1 MRRLANSD
9 EDEMCLDL
17 LERMETINANGGK
30 ISSMPHALWH
40 NQAIRK
46 ESGKRKR
53 EPSPDNQSEEVEQAK
68 KPSLEE
74 DRRNLSPVLPEDCVP
89 SESSSWLAPPSQP
102 PPESQHEYQGT
113 GGTNSSPHTIDI
125 DPTLNKDESAPWFTV
140 IEDIFT
146 GDEPVEQW
154 FLDYILDPSST
165 LSPGGGLDQ
174 IHGSHEFPH
183 KRAANAV
190 DQLPPS
196 GSPRPE
202 RQSSVAHGNAGGD
215 AQLPVRE
222 GKDVQVYSDPS
233 AVHPR
238 PKSGLPKLQMHPLSL
253 LVENFSGLH
262 DTPSQ
267 VPRFIPPFDKC
278 IIVYEP
284 QPLPGGSL
292 PSTSQVQTPAPMHGL
307 ISIDNESLG
316 KHRFFRLPKA
326 DCSRKLI
333 PFKGGLVEAS
343 YGQDSVIS

>member
-1 MRRLANSD
+1 MLSGAVFSWSQPDSAARWSDTLPPQTSKNESVVSLRVGQSRNSRAVIISSVFSALLALVLLVYFCTSPGSLLKSKAPVMRRLANSD

-267 VPRFIPPFDKC
+267 VSDH
-278 IIVYEP
+278 V
-284 QPLPGGSL
+284 
-292 PSTSQVQTPAPMHGL
+292 
-307 ISIDNESLG
+307 
-316 KHRFFRLPKA
+316 
-326 DCSRKLI
+326 
-333 PFKGGLVEAS
+333 
-343 YGQDSVIS
+343 